1 VVRRTSGWFTTSHGW
16 MLFYY
21 AAIDWWCLALVQSVA
36 ILLNV
41 KVAEVSL

>member
-21 AAIDWWCLALVQSVA
+21 AALDLLCLALAQSVS